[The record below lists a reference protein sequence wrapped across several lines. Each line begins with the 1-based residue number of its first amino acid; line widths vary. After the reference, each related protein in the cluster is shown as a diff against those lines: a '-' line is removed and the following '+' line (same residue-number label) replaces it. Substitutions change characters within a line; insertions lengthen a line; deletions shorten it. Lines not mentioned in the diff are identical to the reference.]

1 MGSNQKQHRRAASLS
16 PLLMAMTRNT
26 DADELARIRSVKEAA
41 GVARKILGRMSEG
54 EDVKRVMRSV
64 WTYIADAHTVAERLG
79 MTGAEWVLDDAIGM
93 LNRMYD
99 AGGVMLPECAKPLGQ
114 AIELAMDVLLA
125 VGADDIAAAQSY
137 RAEKLAEAAAC
148 PA

>member
-1 MGSNQKQHRRAASLS
+1 MASNKKPRRRPAAIS
-16 PLLMAMTRNT
+16 PLLLKMTSNT
-26 DADELARIRSVKEAA
+26 DADELARIKSVKEAA
-41 GVARKILGRMSEG
+41 RIARVTLERMKEG
-54 EDVKRVMRSV
+54 DDVKRVMRAI
-64 WTYIADAHTVAERLG
+64 WTYIADAHTVAERRG
-79 MTGAEWVLDDAIGM
+79 MSGAEWVLDDAIGM

-99 AGGVMLPECAKPLGQ
+99 AGGVMLPDCATPLGQ